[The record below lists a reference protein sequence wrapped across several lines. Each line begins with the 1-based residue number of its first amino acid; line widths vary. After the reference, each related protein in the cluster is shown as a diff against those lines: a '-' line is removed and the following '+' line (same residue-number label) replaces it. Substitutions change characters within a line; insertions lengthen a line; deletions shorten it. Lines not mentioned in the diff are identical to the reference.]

1 MRAMAIEEFGGPDRI
16 RLMDLPKPVLGPDYV
31 LIKVAAAGVNPVDWK
46 VREGRLANR
55 FPHHFPLIL
64 GWDVAGTVEDAG
76 PAVTAFA
83 PGDEVVAYARKSCV
97 ELGTYAEY
105 VTVAED
111 SVARAPADV
120 GAAAAA
126 ALPLAGLTAWQS
138 VTAALGVT
146 SRERVLVHGGSGG
159 VGSFAVQLLVGM
171 GAEVLATASSAN
183 HDFLRSL
190 GAKPID
196 RNGDLMEQVRSLAP
210 EGVDAVLDIA
220 GGPPAVEASLPLIR
234 HGGRVTS
241 IQKPPSLDN
250 DSRARGLWAR
260 YVFVRPSGAQLA
272 ELVRRV
278 DSGDLNIHLER
289 TYPLHRAAEAQE
301 MLRGPGSVR
310 GKLSLVVDE

>member
-1 MRAMAIEEFGGPDRI
+1 MKAMAIEEFGGPDRI

-46 VREGRLANR
+46 VREGNLASR

-76 PAVTAFA
+76 PAVTTFA

-97 ELGTYAEY
+97 EFGTYAEY

-111 SVARAPADV
+111 SVARAPSKV
-120 GAAAAA
+120 SLAAAA
-126 ALPLAGLTAWQS
+126 ALPLAGLTAWQT
-138 VTAALGVT
+138 VTALGVA
-146 SRERVLVHGGSGG
+146 SGERVLVHGGSGG
-159 VGSFAVQLLVGM
+159 VGSFAVQLLAGL

-196 RNGDLMEQVRSLAP
+196 YSGDLKEQVRSLAP
-210 EGVDAVLDIA
+210 EGVDAVLDIN

-234 HGGRVTS
+234 DGGRVTS
-241 IQKPPSLDN
+241 IRKPPSFDN
-250 DSRARGLWAR
+250 DSRARGLWGR

-272 ELVRRV
+272 ELVGKV
-278 DSGDLNIHLER
+278 DSGDLVIHLER

-301 MLRGPGSVR
+301 MLRGSGSVR
-310 GKLSLVVDE
+310 GKLSLVVDG